1 MKNLPFKN
9 NNKKGFD
16 TMKKSETKININE
29 KEVTNMKYELE
40 DNIKN
45 IYSKKPI
52 DEMVDIGY
60 GFDMRPLYRLLLAKC
75 GEDLPTLIVVD
86 EIPEL
91 YKRKDYIFVKPESD
105 NSKTIIVMAE
115 SDGLNM
121 KLTLLKAI
129 TSYQNQNSEDF
140 KDAFKSNVPMG
151 SLGFLSHNKE
161 MYYHA
166 LKICNELKIPC
177 PQIIMNCFPDSAQG
191 ETEAISSYRGVYI
204 GSIVRIKKAG
214 RSMQLV
220 ALAHELKHCWQ
231 QEVKSN
237 KNFFTQDVNQ
247 LNHTEYCFN
256 QTEIEAVAYSCKY
269 IQSIKHYADID
280 SFLPMSKS
288 NPEYT
293 RYFNLVMKYM
303 KSLDNAA

>member
-1 MKNLPFKN
+1 MKNLSLKN

-16 TMKKSETKININE
+16 TMKKNDTKIIINE
-29 KEVTNMKYELE
+29 KEIATMKYELE
-40 DNIKN
+40 DNLRN
-45 IYSKKPI
+45 ISSKVPMDKLI
-52 DEMVDIGY
+52 HIGY

-75 GEDLPTLIVVD
+75 GENLPTLIVVD

-115 SDGLNM
+115 SDDLNM

-129 TSYQNQNSEDF
+129 NSYQNQNSEDF

-177 PQIIMNCFPDSAQG
+177 PQIIMNCFPDSTQG
-191 ETEAISSYRGVYI
+191 ETEAFSYRGVYI
-204 GSIVRIKKAG
+204 GSIVRIKKTG

-220 ALAHELKHCWQ
+220 ALAHELTHCWQ
-231 QEVKSN
+231 HEIKST
-237 KNFFTQDVNQ
+237 KKFFNQDVNQ
-247 LNHTEYCFN
+247 SNHTEYCFN

-288 NPEYT
+288 NPEYS
-293 RYFNLVMKYM
+293 RYFNLVMECM
-303 KSLDNAA
+303 KNLDNAA